1 MNQAEKMRQLANET
15 IYHKYKS
22 TINQI
27 MELIEKAAKD
37 GEYKISLSTTEFPEA
52 RCHLLQTWFRQSGFQ
67 IVTYDWDS
75 AQKHK
80 INICW
85 GIQ

>member
-22 TINQI
+22 TIDQI

-37 GEYKISLSTTEFPEA
+37 GQYKISLSTTEFPEA
-52 RCHLLQTWFRQSGFQ
+52 GCCLLQTWFRQSGFQ
-67 IVTYDWDS
+67 IVTYEWDS

-85 GIQ
+85 GMQ

>member
-1 MNQAEKMRQLANET
+1 MNIAEEMRKIANET
-15 IYHKYKS
+15 IYRQYRK
-22 TINQI
+22 TIDQI

-37 GEYKISLSTTEFPEA
+37 GQYKISLSTTEFPEA
-52 RCHLLQTWFRQSGFQ
+52 GRCLLQTWFRQSGFQ

>member
-1 MNQAEKMRQLANET
+1 MNIAKEMREIANET

-22 TINQI
+22 TIDQI
-27 MELIEKAAKD
+27 MGLIIEAAKD
-37 GEYKISLSTTEFPEA
+37 GQYKISLSTTELPEA

-85 GIQ
+85 GI